1 MKIIIA
7 GSGKVG
13 FTLAEQ
19 LVRESH
25 DVTIVD
31 LKEAALR
38 RAADMLDIM
47 AVQGNG
53 VSANVLREAGADSA
67 DLVVATTNS
76 DEVNMVCSLVAKNL
90 GAKYTIARIRNPE
103 YETQLRFM
111 RGELGLTM
119 SINPE
124 KAAAHDDAG
133 TLLGQGFY
141 NNGLGDI
148 SAVIQRQ
155 SIPGHGIRL
164 LGNLIDG
171 QEGGQC
177 GLVCLFNAY
186 RRMSHPLGGHLHQI
200 PVIERNPQLL

>member
-76 DEVNMVCSLVAKNL
+76 DEVNMVCSLVAKKS
-90 GAKYTIARIRNPE
+90 GGKIYHRPHP
-103 YETQLRFM
+103 Q
-111 RGELGLTM
+111 
-119 SINPE
+119 
-124 KAAAHDDAG
+124 
-133 TLLGQGFY
+133 
-141 NNGLGDI
+141 
-148 SAVIQRQ
+148 
-155 SIPGHGIRL
+155 PG
-164 LGNLIDG
+164 
-171 QEGGQC
+171 
-177 GLVCLFNAY
+177 V
-186 RRMSHPLGGHLHQI
+186 
-200 PVIERNPQLL
+200 

>member
-1 MKIIIA
+1 MKIIIT

-103 YETQLRFM
+103 YNSTLAELRKDLKIDM
-111 RGELGLTM
+111 V
-119 SINPE
+119 INPE
-124 KAAAHDDAG
+124 RATA
-133 TLLGQGFY
+133 LE
-141 NNGLGDI
+141 I
-148 SAVIQRQ
+148 S
-155 SIPGHGIRL
+155 RL
-164 LGNLIDG
+164 LRFPSASSSFCSFLESI
-171 QEGGQC
+171 
-177 GLVCLFNAY
+177 A
-186 RRMSHPLGGHLHQI
+186 
-200 PVIERNPQLL
+200 

>member
-67 DLVVATTNS
+67 DVRLAI
-76 DEVNMVCSLVAKNL
+76 CQALHC
-90 GAKYTIARIRNPE
+90 YT
-103 YETQLRFM
+103 
-111 RGELGLTM
+111 
-119 SINPE
+119 
-124 KAAAHDDAG
+124 
-133 TLLGQGFY
+133 
-141 NNGLGDI
+141 GLGSDR
-148 SAVIQRQ
+148 IQ
-155 SIPGHGIRL
+155 
-164 LGNLIDG
+164 
-171 QEGGQC
+171 
-177 GLVCLFNAY
+177 VF
-186 RRMSHPLGGHLHQI
+186 RMKTD
-200 PVIERNPQLL
+200 